1 MDIATLLSHFD
12 AVSTTTDGYLAR
24 CPAHA
29 DTHPSLRLWIGEDRK
44 ARLSCRAGC
53 KTQRVIDAAR
63 LRWPDLFNITGD
75 AVITQSARPSPV
87 GIRHI
92 AALRCWLDSLPLA
105 DDAAA
110 YAERRFGLARADAE
124 HLGLRSW
131 HPGDPVFGGIG
142 KVFAAYP
149 RLVVPLCGFD
159 GVTRGAQGRDIS
171 GQCPHRWVSLRNP
184 KDSSWA
190 LYGVLR
196 ASQRSDIVIVAE
208 GPGDALTAVA
218 AGFDAVIIRG
228 ASLARNV
235 KLCAELATGLQPY
248 EHVIAAGDS
257 DPAGQDFNRALA
269 NGLRPHGIAARGMAH
284 DI

>member
-53 KTQRVIDAAR
+53 KTQRVIDAAC
-63 LRWPDLFNITGD
+63 LRWPDLFDVSGN
-75 AVITQSARPSPV
+75 AVIARSARPSPV

-105 DDAAA
+105 TDAAA
-110 YAERRFGLARADAE
+110 YAERRFGLDKVHAE
-124 HLGLRSW
+124 RLGLRSW
-131 HPGDPVFGGIG
+131 SPGDPVFGGIG
-142 KVFAAYP
+142 RAFAAHP
-149 RLVVPLCGFD
+149 RLVVPLVSFD
-159 GVTRGAQGRDIS
+159 GVVRGAQGRDIS
-171 GQCPHRWVSLRNP
+171 GQCPHRWVGLRNP
-184 KDSSWA
+184 RDGSRWG

-196 ASQRSDIVIVAE
+196 ASQRSDVVLVTE
-208 GPGDALTAVA
+208 GPGDGLTAFA

-228 ASLARNV
+228 ASLTRNAE
-235 KLCAELATGLQPY
+235 LCAELADGLRPY
-248 EHVIAAGDS
+248 PRILAAGDIGR
-257 DPAGQDFNRALA
+257 AGAIFDRALA
-269 NGLRPHGIAARGMAH
+269 DGLQHGHQKAENQRER
-284 DI
+284 